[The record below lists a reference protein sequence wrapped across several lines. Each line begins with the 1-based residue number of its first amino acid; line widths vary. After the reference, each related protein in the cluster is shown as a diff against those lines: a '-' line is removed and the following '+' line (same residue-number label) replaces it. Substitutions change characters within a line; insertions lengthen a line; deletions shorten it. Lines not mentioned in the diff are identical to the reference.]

1 MNFQQLVARFG
12 KYTFVVALLVVAL
25 NFWKVVDLS
34 NVPIALNVL
43 YGYLLVNGIVATPFI
58 YLERRLRRQPGWKC
72 PACGNTM
79 VTSQLVCTSCGGTFT
94 RQAENKRE

>member
-1 MNFQQLVARFG
+1 MNLQQVVALFG
-12 KYTFVVALLVVAL
+12 KYTFVVVLVVVVL
-25 NFWKVVDLS
+25 NFWKVVDLGS
-34 NVPIALNVL
+34 APIALNAL
-43 YGYLLVNGIVATPFI
+43 YIYLLVNGLVGTPFI

-94 RQAENKRE
+94 LHGENKKE